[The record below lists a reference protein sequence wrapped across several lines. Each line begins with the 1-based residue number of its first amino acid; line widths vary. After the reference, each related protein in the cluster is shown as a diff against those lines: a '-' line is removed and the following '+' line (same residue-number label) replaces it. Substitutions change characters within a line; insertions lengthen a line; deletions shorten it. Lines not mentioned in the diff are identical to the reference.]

1 MFLVI
6 FAYFN
11 HKVDERGNC
20 PTNTLNSS
28 LLRMYTAFSAGSDLA
43 VWRRRTSRV
52 NAYCVHRWCRALLF
66 PRRRLTSHTCHDF
79 WKVPCTDHHRQ
90 TSRRAGQAI
99 SQVTIAPADRF
110 KRNSHVAQRTN
121 PMLTSTNTF
130 WSRRLILQS
139 TTAPGSCTN
148 GVMLE
153 QVTDGRDP

>member
-1 MFLVI
+1 MRKLPDKHLKF
-6 FAYFN
+6 F
-11 HKVDERGNC
+11 
-20 PTNTLNSS
+20 SS
-28 LLRMYTAFSAGSDLA
+28 QDVYSIQ
-43 VWRRRTSRV
+43 
-52 NAYCVHRWCRALLF
+52 
-66 PRRRLTSHTCHDF
+66 RRLRLGSLETTHKQGQRVLRTQMMQSIIIPSSAADESHMPRLLKGAVYRPPPPNIT
-79 WKVPCTDHHRQ
+79 TRG
-90 TSRRAGQAI
+90 AGTAGRQAI

>member
-1 MFLVI
+1 
-6 FAYFN
+6 
-11 HKVDERGNC
+11 
-20 PTNTLNSS
+20 
-28 LLRMYTAFSAGSDLA
+28 MYTAFTAGSDLA

-52 NAYCVHRWCRALLF
+52 NAPNAYCVHRGCRALF

-79 WKVPCTDHHRQ
+79 LKGALYRPPPPNIT
-90 TSRRAGQAI
+90 TSGAGTAGRQAI